1 MGKRKAVSP
10 LLASTLYVAIAVFVI
25 ALVLTMATPFFQKLR
40 DKAAFENA
48 KQMMSN
54 LNSALK
60 EVVAEGRGSTRLVSV
75 NVRRGVLIVDN
86 ESNTIEFRM
95 KTEAPIVARSTMI
108 REGDLI
114 IAEGDDVD
122 VIDNGNVI
130 TMRNSYLEVNISK
143 VGTKT
148 NWQEINLSQIIQGVY
163 LVKENTFFD
172 GTVRMRINDVYEN
185 GTGYVYAE
193 MYGRGLPRGRAVA
206 HLVVNGTELELVIT
220 LPSYADFLIVE
231 TKEVE

>member
-1 MGKRKAVSP
+1 MRKGISP
-10 LLASTLYVAIAVFVI
+10 LLAGTLYIAIAMFVI
-25 ALVLTMATPFFQKLR
+25 ALVLTMAMPFFQKLR

-48 KQMMSN
+48 KQMMN
-54 LNSALK
+54 NINSALR

-95 KTEAPIVARSTMI
+95 RTEAPLVARSTMV

-122 VIDNGNVI
+122 VVDNGDII

-143 VGTKT
+143 IGNRTS
-148 NWQEINLSQIIQGVY
+148 WQEINFSQIIQGVY
-163 LVKENTFFD
+163 LIRENVSFA
-172 GTVRMRINDVYEN
+172 GSIRILINDVYEN

-193 MYGRGLPRGRAVA
+193 MYGEGLPRGRAIA
-206 HLVVNGTELELVIT
+206 HLLVNGTELELLIT
-220 LPSYADFLIVE
+220 LPSYADFLVVE
-231 TKEVE
+231 TREVE

>member
-220 LPSYADFLIVE
+220 LPRYADFLIVE